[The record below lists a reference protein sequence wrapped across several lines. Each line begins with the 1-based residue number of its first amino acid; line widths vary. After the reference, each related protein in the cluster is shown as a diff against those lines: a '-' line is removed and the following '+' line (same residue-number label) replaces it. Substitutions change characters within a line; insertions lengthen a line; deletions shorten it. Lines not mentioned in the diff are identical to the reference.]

1 MYNIGMNKHIP
12 VPKGFQVI
20 PRAADHYVV
29 SGAGFVF
36 NLKTGKLLKQHW
48 NGYNTYTIIR
58 DKEGRQFRF
67 CFEKM
72 HRQNYTPLTKEWV
85 LEEDRAK
92 IIPDYP
98 DYAVSSYGAVYII
111 NPRKTGPRAKEVH
124 MISEYWKQGHS
135 YVKLVD
141 PETKKPREVRIDKLT
156 ELLWG
161 DESTYQC

>member
-1 MYNIGMNKHIP
+1 MEETIP
-12 VPKGFQVI
+12 IPKGFQSI
-20 PRAADHYVV
+20 PRAANNYVV

-36 NLKTGKLLKQHW
+36 NLKTGNLLKQHW
-48 NGYNTYTIIR
+48 NGFSTYTVIR

-85 LEEDRAK
+85 LEDDGAK

-111 NPRKTGPRAKEVH
+111 NPRRTGPRAGEVH
-124 MISEYWKQGHS
+124 MISEHYKQGHT

-141 PETKKPREVRIDKLT
+141 PETKKPRQVRLAKIV
-156 ELLWG
+156 EQVWG
-161 DESTYQC
+161 DESTYEC

>member
-1 MYNIGMNKHIP
+1 MERYIT
-12 VPKGFQVI
+12 VPKGFKRI

-36 NLKTGKLLKQHW
+36 NLKTGNLLKQHW

-72 HRQNYTPLTKEWV
+72 HLREYKPLTKEWV
-85 LEEDRAK
+85 LNEDKAK
-92 IIPDYP
+92 VIPDYP
-98 DYAVSSYGAVYII
+98 DYAVSNYGAVYII
-111 NPRKTGPRAKEVH
+111 NPRRTGPRAGEVH
-124 MISEYWKQGHS
+124 MICEYGKQGHS

-141 PETKKPREVRIDKLT
+141 SKTKKPREVRVDKLT
-156 ELLWG
+156 KLLWG
-161 DESTYQC
+161 DDCTYDGY